1 MKVIAFYIA
10 HFDFRGTGNAVYNY
24 AHYNEV
30 ILENKSII
38 LYKIPSLFP
47 QFDNKDV
54 YDMFRHRFSVYFFD
68 TKDTLKNICDELNVS
83 YIYFLCSGE
92 DISPPILEYFPKN
105 IKTIGH
111 QVFKTNS
118 TNAFDVS
125 ASISE
130 TVSKDTN
137 IPYVYHIVDLPFNTN
152 NMRKDLNIPEDAIVF
167 GRIGG
172 YETFDIQ
179 YVIEAI
185 LEVLKEENN
194 IYFVFAPRPYY
205 FNINHPRVK
214 YLDIIV
220 DLNKKREF
228 INTCDAMIH
237 ARKDGETFGISV
249 LEFIYCNKP
258 VFTTL
263 GKDNQHI
270 INLRNNAIIYR
281 NKEELIQQITTFN
294 KSHYDIKLLEE
305 FTPLNVMQKFKK
317 IFLD

>member
-1 MKVIAFYIA
+1 MKVIAFYVA

-30 ILENKSII
+30 ILNNKSVI
-38 LYKIPSLFP
+38 LYKTPSLFP

-54 YDMFRHRFSVYFFD
+54 YEMFRNRFSVYFFD
-68 TKDTLKNICDELNVS
+68 TKDTLKNICDGLTIS
-83 YIYFLCSGE
+83 HIYFLCSGE
-92 DISPPILEYFPKN
+92 DTIPPILEYFPKTV
-105 IKTIGH
+105 KTIGH

-137 IPYVYHIVDLPFNTN
+137 LPHVYHIVDLPDNTN
-152 NMRKDLNIPEDAIVF
+152 NMRRDLNIPEDAIVF

-172 YETFDIQ
+172 YETFDIP

-185 LEVLKEENN
+185 NEVLKEDNN
-194 IYFVFAPRPYY
+194 IYFVFAPTPYY

-214 YLDIIV
+214 YLDVIV

-237 ARKDGETFGISV
+237 ARKDGETFGISI
-249 LEFIYCNKP
+249 LEFSFCNKA
-258 VFTTL
+258 VFTTN

-270 INLRNNAIIYR
+270 INLGDKAIIYS
-281 NKEELIQQITTFN
+281 NKDDLVNKIKSFKGEGDYNVTEKFSPKNIMNDFN
-294 KSHYDIKLLEE
+294 
-305 FTPLNVMQKFKK
+305 N
-317 IFLD
+317 IFLG